1 MAVRS
6 LVIGRVLGSHQEGTQ
21 GTLIEGIHLR
31 AEAPEPDGVP
41 ILALPP
47 ASFVILGKFCN
58 LRLQFVY
65 L

>member
-21 GTLIEGIHLR
+21 GTLTEGIHLR
-31 AEAPEPDGVP
+31 AEALEPDGVP

-47 ASFVILGKFCN
+47 
-58 LRLQFVY
+58 R
-65 L
+65 